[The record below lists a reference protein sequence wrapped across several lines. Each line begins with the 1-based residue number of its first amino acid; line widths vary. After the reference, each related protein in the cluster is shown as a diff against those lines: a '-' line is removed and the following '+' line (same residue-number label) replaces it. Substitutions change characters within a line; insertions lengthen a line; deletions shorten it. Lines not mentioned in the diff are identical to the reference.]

1 MLKNNIKSL
10 FWIGVCLGLVISG
23 VIEASFE
30 KSLSVL
36 IWLGV
41 LGLIS
46 VGALSKWEAIKKV
59 LKRRVKNART

>member
-10 FWIGVCLGLVISG
+10 FWIGVCLGLVFSG

-30 KSLSVL
+30 KKMSVL

-41 LGLIS
+41 LGLMS
-46 VGALSKWEAIKKV
+46 VCALSKWEAIKKI
-59 LKRRVKNART
+59 LKRGTKNGRI